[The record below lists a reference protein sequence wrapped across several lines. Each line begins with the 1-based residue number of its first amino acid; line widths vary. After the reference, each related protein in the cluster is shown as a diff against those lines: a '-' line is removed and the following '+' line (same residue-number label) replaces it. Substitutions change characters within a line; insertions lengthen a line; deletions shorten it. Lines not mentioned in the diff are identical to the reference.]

1 MLMAW
6 LPICGVV
13 GRWGL
18 VENYWEN
25 ALEGDIGTS
34 VLSSCLSFLLD
45 HYKMSSFPTMYFCQG
60 HRLKSTSKAHGVKP
74 QKL

>member
-25 ALEGDIGTS
+25 ALEGISGP
-34 VLSSCLSFLLD
+34 LSFLPVSLFFLTTI
-45 HYKMSSFPTMYFCQG
+45 K
-60 HRLKSTSKAHGVKP
+60 
-74 QKL
+74 